1 MSHIYDALRKS
12 GEGDPERPGQ
22 GSEAGAAGGDGAA
35 QSGSGAPAQGTGGGP
50 IVPEE
55 RLEGSLF
62 GEPDIEFLQELDA
75 LRASVEVSLGRGGRR
90 VVGFAASAPDEGT
103 TTVAAHYAYLMA
115 KVAERRVLLVD
126 ADMARGNLS
135 LSDAIGERDGFCEIL
150 ERELPLERVILATE
164 EPNLHFLPAGR
175 DRVHYVEA
183 ISSGAPRPLFERLGS
198 LYDAVVVDIA
208 PVLKYPEA
216 SLIASACD
224 GVVLVVRAHR
234 TQKGVVRRALA
245 ELNFAKCRVLGTVL
259 NARRETLPG
268 FLRDRV

>member
-12 GEGDPERPGQ
+12 GEGDPERPDQ
-22 GSEAGAAGGDGAA
+22 GSEAGAAGRDGAA

-50 IVPEE
+50 VVPED
-55 RLEGSLF
+55 RLEGNLF

-90 VVGFAASAPDEGT
+90 VVGFAAAAPDEGT
-103 TTVAAHYAYLMA
+103 TTVAAHYAYLMS
-115 KVAERRVLLVD
+115 KVAER
-126 ADMARGNLS
+126 S

-150 ERELPLERVILATE
+150 ERDLPLERVILATE